1 MFWRKK
7 KAEQQQ
13 TGAQT
18 ENQAKKPQPK
28 REHIVELFIQKAMEV
43 AREEKTSHNWI
54 FDVPGTENEAIFS
67 LEIRGDKHIVAV
79 MVRRKGSQ
87 YVTMHYKF
95 NGSREEMI
103 AYLRNPDN
111 AASLVQS
118 VWELSEAVDDK
129 AGEYPFY

>member
-1 MFWRKK
+1 MFWRQK

-43 AREEKTSHNWI
+43 ACEEKSSHNWI

-67 LEIRGDKHIVAV
+67 LEIRGDKHIVAI

-103 AYLRNPDN
+103 AYLSNPGN
-111 AASLVQS
+111 AASLIQS

>member
-1 MFWRKK
+1 MFWRKN
-7 KAEQQQ
+7 KAEQQIE
-13 TGAQT
+13 AQT

-28 REHIVELFIQKAMEV
+28 KEHIVELFIQKAMEV
-43 AREEKTSHNWI
+43 ACEEISSHNWI

-67 LEIRGDKHIVAV
+67 LEISGDKHIVAI

-103 AYLRNPDN
+103 EAEKEGN
-111 AASLVQS
+111 LVIF
-118 VWELSEAVDDK
+118 ERFDPR
-129 AGEYPFY
+129 GETK